1 MKLTFLF
8 SGRTACDECTWG
20 LLPGCLHNEDA
31 HHYLIFVGR
40 RHAAV
45 VIVVPLSI
53 VFVLGVRGIWAE
65 DKKEALDRFLSVQHS
80 MFAVYETFL

>member
-1 MKLTFLF
+1 MYI
-8 SGRTACDECTWG
+8 RTVAW
-20 LLPGCLHNEDA
+20 LPANEDA

-53 VFVLGVRGIWAE
+53 VFVLGVRGI
-65 DKKEALDRFLSVQHS
+65 
-80 MFAVYETFL
+80 